1 MAIEWPAEFDLGPNQ
16 QTWKMTYNNRAFN
29 SSLSNAQQIVG
40 YPGAYWSCDMT
51 FGTLLRDKER
61 VISAFL
67 GRLQGMFG
75 TFRLPAFTR
84 FRDDDIGQP
93 FVVTANALATTMQL
107 SGMHANASVFSFG
120 DYITVS
126 GEMFEVVESV
136 RSSGEGTATLQLNK
150 RIRSNIASGAP
161 IEYRRPYS
169 VMRLSEDSYS
179 ITRQPLVSNTTIS
192 CREAF

>member
-51 FGTLLRDKER
+51 FGTLFRDKER
-61 VISAFL
+61 VMSAFL

-75 TFRLPAFTR
+75 TFNLPAFTR
-84 FRDDDIGQP
+84 FRDDYIGQP
-93 FVVTANALATTMQL
+93 VVSVANALATTIQL
-107 SGMHANASVFSFG
+107 SGMHTNIQVFTIG
-120 DYITVS
+120 DYITVA
-126 GEMFEVVESV
+126 GEMFEVVEGV
-136 RSSGEGTATLQLNK
+136 RSSGDGKATVQLNK
-150 RIRSNIASGAP
+150 RIRSNITPGAP

-179 ITRQPLVSNTTIS
+179 IMRQPLVSNATIS